1 MRPKTLQVFLFFL
14 KERMKKRS
22 YWSANHRWPLTWF
35 WWQRR
40 RWPRLSSTR
49 YKYAA
54 GADTGQNKWKNILFS
69 FSFPDSWALTT
80 APLHSLAFSEKLS
93 SNWKKWKRE
102 REGKIF
108 LFALFFSPSPFTQK
122 LSKWRKLKISPQK
135 HFYKTFKSYSSF
147 QSYVPLKDWF
157 WLKNTNIAS
166 ILIYQWFSDSI
177 PAQEVRAFRASRA
190 ALERECTTF

>member
-1 MRPKTLQVFLFFL
+1 MQ
-14 KERMKKRS
+14 
-22 YWSANHRWPLTWF
+22 
-35 WWQRR
+35 Q
-40 RWPRLSSTR
+40 
-49 YKYAA
+49 
-54 GADTGQNKWKNILFS
+54 
-69 FSFPDSWALTT
+69 ALTLVKT
-80 APLHSLAFSEKLS
+80 NGKISFFPSPFQILELLQQLLSIRSLSPKNWAQTGRSE
-93 SNWKKWKRE
+93 RE
-102 REGKIF
+102 REKERF
-108 LFALFFSPSPFTQK
+108 LLFALFFSPSPFTQK
-122 LSKWRKLKISPQK
+122 LSKWRKLKISPKK